1 MSRIPRTTARVLP
14 VSPDGAVLLLQEQDP
29 AHPGIAWWGT
39 IGGAV
44 GPGESLVEAAVRELR
59 EETGLVVAAELLTG
73 PIGTGVHEF
82 SFAGVDY
89 VSHTNFFAVPLDR
102 DVEVS
107 FAGLEPEE
115 VGNVLAAA
123 WWNPSALEAD
133 GTAAQP
139 DIPDV
144 MRRAVAVVRGTG

>member
-29 AHPGIAWWGT
+29 AHPGITWWGT
-39 IGGAV
+39 VGGAV
-44 GPGESLVEAAVRELR
+44 APGESLVEGAVRELR
-59 EETGLVVAAELLTG
+59 EETGLVAGAEQLTG
-73 PIGTGVHEF
+73 PVGSGVHEF

-89 VSHTNFFAVPLDR
+89 VSQTNFFALALDR

-107 FAGLEPEE
+107 FEHLEPEE

-123 WWNPSALEAD
+123 WWFPEDLEAD

-139 DIPDV
+139 DLPDV
-144 MRRAVAVVRGTG
+144 MRRAVAAVRGPR